1 MADED
6 VTVDTQDEQL
16 ETEDQELSDEERA
29 LEELK
34 QAVEVASEA
43 IGTLRRR
50 LPITVPRS
58 IIAARMKDQLDEVR
72 REQTVPGFRRG
83 RAPLR
88 LVEKRFGREIG
99 TELSSRMV
107 LSSFVAVTERD
118 NIKTVGDPML
128 LVTVPPEKGHPGEP
142 SERLLPPQEA
152 LEHIRLPGDGPL
164 VYRCEVDVQPEFA
177 LPPLEG
183 IALKRPDVRVTDE
196 DVDKELRRL
205 LMIRGHYAPVEEGQ
219 AVQEDDLL
227 VVDLKITAGD
237 QTIKTE
243 DNAQLA
249 ARDMVYDGIPLTG
262 LGRAAVGKKAG
273 ATVTLDTKIPEE
285 YAEPELRNRA
295 ARVEIVIHDV
305 KRLVVPELDEA
316 FVQSVGCESEE
327 ELRGLLQNQ
336 MEAYLDNT
344 IHRGLRAQVDQY
356 LLEHTK
362 LDIPSG
368 ISSRLTE
375 RAVVSRMIEKM
386 QQGVSQAEIA
396 KEMDAMRTSA
406 AEETADELKL
416 AFIYEKIGEERDV
429 VVSEEEINGVIN
441 EIARRQNMRF
451 DRVRDELARA
461 DRLNTLHVSLR
472 NDKIRDLL
480 IEQANI
486 SEVSA
491 EDKPSDKPRKGGRKS
506 SKSK

>member
-6 VTVDTQDEQL
+6 VTVDTQDEQR

-34 QAVEVASEA
+34 QAVEVASEE

-50 LPITVPRS
+50 LTITVPRS
-58 IIAARMKDQLDEVR
+58 IIDDRMKDQLDEVR

-107 LSSFVAVTERD
+107 LSSYVAVTERD

-164 VYRCEVDVQPEFA
+164 VYRCEVDVQPEFE

-183 IALKRPDVRVTDE
+183 IALKRPDVRITDE

-227 VVDLKITAGD
+227 VVDLRITAGD

-262 LGRAAVGKKAG
+262 LGRAAVGKRAG
-273 ATVTLDTKIPEE
+273 VTVTLDAKIPEE

-344 IHRGLRAQVDQY
+344 IHRGLRTQVDQY
-356 LLEHTK
+356 LLGHTK

-406 AEETADELKL
+406 AEETTDELKL
-416 AFIYEKIGEERDV
+416 AFIYEKIGEERDI

-461 DRLNTLHVSLR
+461 DRLNTLHVNLR

-491 EDKPSDKPRKGGRKS
+491 EDKPSDKPGKGGRKS
-506 SKSK
+506 KKTK